1 VTNYRPARTLRSI
14 PASSSF
20 LGQQGWSALDDP
32 AVSYRHAFMAA
43 AMSSSL
49 VPLVRTLQANLET
62 LERER
67 DALLRGSIPDYFVI
81 PLPPA
86 IEVRGRVTEVKDAVF
101 LFFDDDD

>member
-1 VTNYRPARTLRSI
+1 MTNYQPARISRSI

-20 LGQQGWSALDDP
+20 LGQQGWSALDDH
-32 AVSYRHAFMAA
+32 AVSYRHLMAA
-43 AMSSSL
+43 AVSSSL
-49 VPLVRTLQANLET
+49 VPLVRTLQANLESV
-62 LERER
+62 ERER
-67 DALLRGSIPDYFVI
+67 DALLRGSIPDHFVI